1 MNAIVAWFARNPVA
15 ANILMALL
23 VVGGLAT
30 LPSVKVEV
38 FPEFSADLVT
48 VSVPY
53 PGAAPEEVDESIV
66 VRVTE
71 ELQDVDD
78 VSRITSTATEGVGA
92 VTVEVRAGADAR
104 KVLDDVK
111 ARVDAIDSFPED
123 TEEPIISE
131 VVARSQVINLAVSG
145 PADER
150 SLKELGERVRRELLA
165 LPDQRITQITLSASR
180 PFEVAVEVSEASLRR
195 YGLTFDDVVL
205 ALRRSAVDVAGGGI
219 KTEGGEVLL
228 RAKGRA
234 YEGAAIS
241 EVPLR
246 TLSGGGQLLVGD
258 VAEVV
263 DGFEDTDLDARFDG
277 EPVVLLQV
285 FRTGDENAIDIA
297 AAVKAYAQDAQAT
310 MPTGIKLTT
319 WRDDSRYLSG
329 RIRTLLTNGWQGL
342 LLVFLV
348 LTLFLRPKLSFW
360 VTLGIPISFLGTVLL
375 MPTLDVSINV
385 LSLFAFIVVLGIVV
399 DDAIVVG
406 ESVYR
411 RIEGGEK
418 PVEATVKGTQ
428 EVAIPV
434 VFAVLT
440 SVAAFFPL
448 AILPGFTGRI
458 WRVIPLVVIPTLLF
472 SIIESQWI
480 LPAHL
485 RHVRADAPRG
495 LLGRAWGRVQNVF
508 AGGLERFVERVY
520 RPVLAGALRMRYV
533 TLALGFSSIAIT
545 AGLIGMG
552 ALGFSFFPKLPAD
565 DVAVDIEMPPGTPA
579 VVTERAVAQAERV
592 ALELAAEEDDS
603 IVEHMLASVGA
614 QPLREAQAKN
624 SGQTV
629 GSTNAPHLGEVHVA
643 LVPNEL
649 REGRTSD
656 EFVAEWRKRVGEIP
670 GAVSVDFTSDLMA
683 AGKPVDVQLSAFDLD
698 MLEQAAKELRQVLG
712 GFDGVYGVS
721 DSFRSG
727 KREATFKATQE
738 AQAAGLSQA
747 DVGRQVRQAF
757 YGEEA
762 LRFPRGR
769 EEVKVMVRY
778 PADARRSL
786 GALEDL
792 RIRTPEGGEVP
803 FEEAAEVSWGRGF
816 ATIQRADMQRKLNVT
831 ADIDTTVA
839 SANDVNAQLRDEV
852 LPALEAK
859 YPGLTTSFEGER
871 KQQME
876 TLGGLFSGLI
886 LAMFAIYGLMAI
898 PFKSYFQPLIV
909 MTAIPFGVVGAF
921 WGHLI
926 VGITANVLSMCGML
940 ALAGIVV
947 NDNLVLVHAINRERR
962 ERGRGIMEAVVIGGT
977 QRFRPILL
985 TSLTTFAGLT
995 PLMLEKELQ
1004 AQFLIPMAVS
1014 LAFGVMFA
1022 TFVSLLLV
1030 PSLYVILDDVQRLV
1044 ARLRGGG
1051 AQPLVAGGGSPAPA
1065 APEDA

>member
-1 MNAIVAWFARNPVA
+1 MNDIVAWFARNPVA

-23 VVGGLAT
+23 VIGGIAT
-30 LPSVKVEV
+30 LPAVKVEV
-38 FPEFSADLVT
+38 FPEFSADIVT

-66 VRVTE
+66 VRITE
-71 ELQDVDD
+71 EIQDVDD
-78 VSRITSTATEGVGA
+78 VNRITSTATEGVGA
-92 VTVEVRAGADAR
+92 VTVEVRPGADAR
-104 KVLDDVK
+104 RVLDDVK
-111 ARVDAIDSFPED
+111 ARVDAIDSFPD
-123 TEEPIISE
+123 DAEEPIIQE
-131 VVARSQVINLAVSG
+131 VVARAQVINLAVSG

-150 SLKELGERVRRELLA
+150 SLKQLGERVRAELLA
-165 LPDQRITQITLSASR
+165 LPEITTVVLTAAR
-180 PFEVAVEVSEASLRR
+180 PFEVSVEISEASLRR
-195 YGLTFDDVVL
+195 YGLSFDDVVA
-205 ALRRSAVDVAGGGI
+205 ALRSSAIDVAGGGL
-219 KTEGGEVLL
+219 KTEGGEILL

-234 YEGAAIS
+234 YKGDAIA

-246 TLSGGGQLLVGD
+246 TLPGGAQLLVGD
-258 VAEVV
+258 VARVV

-277 EPVVLLQV
+277 EPVVLLQI
-285 FRTGDENAIDIA
+285 FRKGQENAIDIA
-297 AAVKAYAQDAQAT
+297 EAVKRYAREAQAT
-310 MPTGIKLTT
+310 MPTGVKLTT

-342 LLVFLV
+342 LLVFAV
-348 LTLFLRPKLSFW
+348 LTLFLRPRLSFW

-375 MPTLDVSINV
+375 MPTLGVSINV

-406 ESVYR
+406 ESVFR
-411 RIEGGEK
+411 RIQAGEDS
-418 PVEATVKGTQ
+418 VEAAVRGTQ

-440 SVAAFFPL
+440 SVAAFVPL

-485 RHVRADAPRG
+485 RHVRAERSTG
-495 LLGRAWGRVQNVF
+495 LIGRTWGAVQGVF

-520 RPVLAGALRMRYV
+520 RPTLGAALRMRYL
-533 TLALGFSSIAIT
+533 TLAGGFASIAVT

-552 ALGFSFFPKLPAD
+552 ALGFAFFPKLPAD

-579 VVTERAVAQAERV
+579 VVTERAVARAEAV
-592 ALELAAEEDDS
+592 ALELAQEEESS

-614 QPLREAQAKN
+614 QPYRQAQAQN
-624 SGQTV
+624 SGQTI

-643 LVPNEL
+643 LVPNE
-649 REGRTSD
+649 RRAGRTSD
-656 EFVAEWRKRVGEIP
+656 EFVEAWRQRVGEIP
-670 GAVSVDFTSDLMA
+670 GAVSVEFTSELMG
-683 AGKPVDVQLSAFDLD
+683 AGKPIDVQLSAFDLD
-698 MLEQAAKELRQVLG
+698 MLEAAAKDLRQTLG
-712 GFDGVYGVS
+712 GFDGVFGVS
-721 DSFRSG
+721 DSFRAG
-727 KREATFKATQE
+727 KREATFKVRPE
-738 AQAAGLSQA
+738 AEALGLSQA
-747 DVGRQVRQAF
+747 SLGRQVRQAF

-792 RIRTPEGGEVP
+792 RIRAPGGAEVP
-803 FEEAAEVSWGRGF
+803 FEEAADVEWGRGY
-816 ATIQRADMQRKLNVT
+816 ATIQRSDMQRKLNVT
-831 ADIDTTVA
+831 ADVDTTIA
-839 SANDVNAQLRDEV
+839 SANDVNGTLRDEV
-852 LPALEAK
+852 LPALVAR
-859 YPGLTTSFEGER
+859 YPGLSFSFEGER
-871 KQQME
+871 KQQSE

-909 MTAIPFGVVGAF
+909 MTAIPFGIVGAF

-926 VGITANVLSMCGML
+926 VGISANVLSMCGML

-962 ERGRGIMEAVVIGGT
+962 EGGKSVMEAVIYGGT

-1030 PSLYVILDDVQRLV
+1030 PSLYVILDDFGRILS
-1044 ARLRGGG
+1044 RLRG
-1051 AQPLVAGGGSPAPA
+1051 APTPTAGGGAPA
-1065 APEDA
+1065 AAGPETV